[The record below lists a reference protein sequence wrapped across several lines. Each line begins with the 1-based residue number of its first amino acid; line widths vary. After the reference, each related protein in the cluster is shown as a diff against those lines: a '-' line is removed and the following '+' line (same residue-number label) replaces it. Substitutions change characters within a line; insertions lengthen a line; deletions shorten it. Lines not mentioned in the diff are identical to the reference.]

1 MVDMAVEPVHAQ
13 EHALIFDHL
22 LQVGAPA
29 HATYDR
35 PPYPDMLDFARTGA
49 AVGGT
54 SATLEKTRVLAAYFR
69 SLDNDDDLRRAAV
82 FMAGR
87 PFGQSKRRTLGLGWA
102 ALSKVVGAISGRDDG
117 ELQGLFR
124 KHSDLGD
131 WAGEALEGRT
141 ENGDVPL
148 EEVEKTLEGIRTAR
162 GAAKAAPLEE
172 LLRRLHPEAARF
184 VVKVV
189 SGEMRIGLSEGLVE
203 AAIAE
208 AFGRPVTQVKRV
220 HLITGDI
227 GETAVKVKN
236 GQLQTSTVTL
246 FQPIR
251 FMLASPVETAAEAFG
266 RMGAAKVWTEEK
278 YDGVRCQLHHADG
291 RVELFSRDLKET
303 TSAFPELTENA
314 SRLGHAVL
322 FDGEVL
328 AHRDGKVLRFFELQH
343 RLGRKQVTTELR
355 RDVPVVLVIFDL
367 LYLDGRSLLDEP
379 LEERRRLLEGLGVE
393 HPFLLARLEEATS
406 PADLDRIFADTRER
420 GHEGL
425 MVKDPASPYTPGRRG
440 LAWLKLKRPLATL
453 DVVVTAVEWGHG
465 KRKGVLSD
473 YTFAVKDTA
482 TGRLVNVG
490 KAYTGLTDA
499 EIAEMTKLFLSLTVD
514 DRGWARMVKP
524 EVVLEV
530 AFDSIQHSNRHA
542 SGYALRFPRIV
553 RIRDDKPV
561 DEIDTLQRVTELYER
576 YFGAQT
582 EASLSEVAEA
592 IIPTRPGPRRGP
604 GRPPHGV
611 GR

>member
-1 MVDMAVEPVHAQ
+1 
-13 EHALIFDHL
+13 
-22 LQVGAPA
+22 
-29 HATYDR
+29 
-35 PPYPDMLDFARTGA
+35 MLDFARTGA

-54 SATLEKTRVLAAYFR
+54 SATLEKTRLLAAYLR
-69 SLDNDDDLRRAAV
+69 SLDDADLRRAAI
-82 FMAGR
+82 FMTGR
-87 PFGQSKRRTLGLGWA
+87 AFGPSQRRTLGLGWA
-102 ALSKVVGAISGRDDG
+102 VLSRVVGGISRRDDD
-117 ELQGLFR
+117 ELQSLFR

-131 WAGEALEGRT
+131 WAGEALDERT
-141 ENGDVPL
+141 EGEDVPL
-148 EEVEKTLEGIRTAR
+148 EEVEKTLEAIRTAR
-162 GAAKAAPLEE
+162 GASKATPLET

-184 VVKVV
+184 VVKVI

-203 AAIAE
+203 AAIGE
-208 AFGRPVTQVKRV
+208 AFGIPVTVVKRV

-227 GETAVKVKN
+227 GETAVRIKR
-236 GQLQTSTVTL
+236 GQVDSSTVTL
-246 FQPIR
+246 FQPVR
-251 FMLASPVETAAEAFG
+251 FMLASPVETAAEAFE
-266 RMGAAKVWTEEK
+266 RMGAQKVWTEEK
-278 YDGVRCQLHHADG
+278 YDGVRCQLHHSDG

-303 TSAFPELTENA
+303 TGAFPELAENA
-314 SRLGHAVL
+314 ARLGHAVL

-328 AHRDGKVLRFFELQH
+328 AHRDGRVLRFFELQH
-343 RLGRKQVTTELR
+343 RLGRKKVTHELR
-355 RDVPVVLVIFDL
+355 REVPVVLVIFDL

-393 HPFLLARLEEATS
+393 LPFLLARLEEATS
-406 PADLDRIFADTRER
+406 PTDLDRIFADTRER

-482 TGRLVNVG
+482 NGRLVNVG

-499 EIAEMTKLFLSLTVD
+499 EIAEMTTRFLSITID
-514 DRGWARMVKP
+514 DRGWARMVRP

-561 DEIDTLQRVTELYER
+561 EEIDTLERVGELYER
-576 YFGAQT
+576 YFGARS
-582 EASLSEVAEA
+582 EEKLSEVVE
-592 IIPTRPGPRRGP
+592 T
-604 GRPPHGV
+604 
-611 GR
+611 

>member
-1 MVDMAVEPVHAQ
+1 VAVESVNTQ
-13 EHALIFDHL
+13 EHALIFDEL
-22 LQVGAPA
+22 LQIGTPA

-35 PPYPDMLDFARTGA
+35 PPYPDMLDFARAGA

-54 SATLEKTRVLAAYFR
+54 SATLEKTRALADYFR
-69 SLDNDDDLRRAAV
+69 SLDDDDLRRAAV
-82 FMAGR
+82 FMSGR
-87 PFGQSKRRTLGLGWA
+87 PFGPSKRTTLGLGWS
-102 ALSKVVGAISGRDDG
+102 ALSKVVGAISGRDDDD
-117 ELQGLFR
+117 LQQLFR

-141 ENGDVPL
+141 ENTDVPL
-148 EEVEKTLEGIRTAR
+148 GEVEKTLEAVRTAR
-162 GAAKAAPLEE
+162 GAAKAVPLEK
-172 LLRRLHPEAARF
+172 LLRRLHPDAARF
-184 VVKVV
+184 VVKVI
-189 SGEMRIGLSEGLVE
+189 SGEMHIGLSEGLVE
-203 AAIAE
+203 AAIAA
-208 AFGRPVTQVKRV
+208 AFGQPVTHVKRV

-227 GETAVKVKN
+227 GEAAVKVKN
-236 GQLQTSTVTL
+236 GQLETSAVTL

-251 FMLASPVETAAEAFG
+251 FMLASPVETAAEAFE
-266 RMGAAKVWTEEK
+266 RMGAEKVWTEEK

-303 TSAFPELTENA
+303 TSAFPELTERA
-314 SRLGHAVL
+314 PRLGHAVL

-328 AHRDGKVLRFFELQH
+328 AHRDGRVLRFFELQH
-343 RLGRKQVTTELR
+343 RLGRKVVTAKLR
-355 RDVPVVLVIFDL
+355 NEVPVVLVIFDL

-406 PADLDRIFADTRER
+406 PVDLDRIFADTRER

-453 DVVVTAVEWGHG
+453 DVVVTSVEWGHG

-499 EIAEMTKLFLSLTVD
+499 EIAEMTKRFLSLTVD
-514 DRGWARMVKP
+514 DRGWARTVKP

-542 SGYALRFPRIV
+542 SGFALRFPRIV

-561 DEIDTLQRVTELYER
+561 DEVDTLQRVAELYER
-576 YFGAQT
+576 YFGVRT
-582 EASLSEVAEA
+582 DETLSDVAK
-592 IIPTRPGPRRGP
+592 I
-604 GRPPHGV
+604 
-611 GR
+611 